1 MGVSGSFPIDLILF
15 GMIAA
20 FLVLRLRSI
29 LGRRTG
35 FERPPQQAYTPPQA
49 RSAGAPVVDGP
60 PQPVAEPVNRTL
72 PDPASPIGLTL
83 TRMRSIDASFEP
95 AGFLRGAEQA
105 FRIIVTAFAGGDRTN
120 LRALLADDTYA
131 AFEQVI
137 TAREAEGQTQ
147 ISEIRSI
154 QSTAINA
161 AELVG
166 SVATVTVL
174 IVSDQVNLTNDK
186 NGNPVAGAEA
196 VTEISDL
203 WSFERDL
210 AQPDPTWRLVAAR
223 SA

>member
-35 FERPPQQAYTPPQA
+35 FERPPQAFTPQQA
-49 RSAGAPVVDGP
+49 RPAGAPVVDGP
-60 PQPVAEPVNRTL
+60 PQPAAEPVARNV
-72 PDPASPIGLTL
+72 PDPTSPIGLTL
-83 TRMRSIDASFEP
+83 TRMKGVDPSFDP
-95 AGFLRGAEQA
+95 TAFLRGAEQA
-105 FRIIVTAFAGGDRTN
+105 FRIIVTAFAAGDRTN
-120 LRALLADDTYA
+120 LRALLADDTYN

-137 TAREAEGQTQ
+137 TAREADGQTQ

-161 AELVG
+161 AELAG
-166 SVATVTVL
+166 SVATITVL

-186 NGNPVAGAEA
+186 NGNPIAGAEA

>member
-1 MGVSGSFPIDLILF
+1 
-15 GMIAA
+15 
-20 FLVLRLRSI
+20 
-29 LGRRTG
+29 
-35 FERPPQQAYTPPQA
+35 
-49 RSAGAPVVDGP
+49 
-60 PQPVAEPVNRTL
+60 
-72 PDPASPIGLTL
+72 
-83 TRMRSIDASFEP
+83 MRSIDASFEP

-210 AQPDPTWRLVAAR
+210 AQPDPNWRLVAAR

>member
-49 RSAGAPVVDGP
+49 RPAGAPVVDGP
-60 PQPVAEPVNRTL
+60 PQPTAEPVARNV
-72 PDPASPIGLTL
+72 PDPTSPIGLTL
-83 TRMRSIDASFEP
+83 TRMKGVDPSFDP
-95 AGFLRGAEQA
+95 TGFLRGAEQA
-105 FRIIVTAFAGGDRTN
+105 FRMIVTAFAAGDRTN
-120 LRALLADDTYA
+120 LRALLADDTYN

-137 TAREAEGQTQ
+137 TARETEGQTQ
-147 ISEIRSI
+147 VSEIRSI

-186 NGNPVAGAEA
+186 NGNPIAGAEA

>member
-35 FERPPQQAYTPPQA
+35 FERPPQQAYTPPQG
-49 RSAGAPVVDGP
+49 RPAGAPVIDGRP
-60 PQPVAEPVNRTL
+60 EPTAEPVNRNL
-72 PDPASPIGLTL
+72 PDPTSPIGLAL
-83 TRMRSIDASFEP
+83 TRMKGVDPSFDP
-95 AGFLRGAEQA
+95 TGFLRGAEQA
-105 FRIIVTAFAGGDRTN
+105 FRIIVTAFAAGDRTN

-137 TAREAEGQTQ
+137 AARETEGQTQ

-186 NGNPVAGAEA
+186 NGNPIAGAEA